1 MQLESYV
8 TLQTYRQAF
17 IAVEKGYLDSVDD
30 RLSERTSLQYEI
42 PDGMTSYQAYQKF
55 PHLVCMK
62 GYQSQNTHVH
72 MYVKTT
78 KYTNTSILTFRRQSV
93 HALPLV

>member
-1 MQLESYV
+1 MQLESCV

-30 RLSERTSLQYEI
+30 RLAERTSLQYEI

-55 PHLVCMK
+55 PHLVCMYVCMK
-62 GYQSQNTHVH
+62 GYKSQNTHVH
-72 MYVKTT
+72 KFVKT
-78 KYTNTSILTFRRQSV
+78 
-93 HALPLV
+93 

>member
-1 MQLESYV
+1 MQFESYD

-30 RLSERTSLQYEI
+30 RLAERTSLQYEI
-42 PDGMTSYQAYQKF
+42 PNGMTSYQAYQKF

-62 GYQSQNTHVH
+62 GYKSQNTDVH
-72 MYVKTT
+72 KFVKT
-78 KYTNTSILTFRRQSV
+78 
-93 HALPLV
+93 

>member
-30 RLSERTSLQYEI
+30 RLAERTSLQYEI
-42 PDGMTSYQAYQKF
+42 LDGMTSYQCVT
-55 PHLVCMK
+55 LV
-62 GYQSQNTHVH
+62 Q
-72 MYVKTT
+72 
-78 KYTNTSILTFRRQSV
+78 
-93 HALPLV
+93 